1 MNRKSPWRWVQSAVA
16 GCAVFLGLTTVA
28 FAQSYPTR
36 PITLIV
42 PFPPGGII
50 DGTARVLEAAL
61 SKELGQPIVI
71 ENKGGAAGTIGSD
84 WVAKSRPD
92 GYTLLMT
99 PVPFV
104 ITQTL
109 YPKLPYDG
117 QKDFAP
123 IALLTR
129 APFLIAASTSLPLRS
144 LAELVASAKSRPGA
158 VNFSSAGSGSPAHLA
173 GELLRKTAGVEMVH
187 VPYKGGGPAVAD
199 MVAGHVT
206 FTLATPA
213 EILPHVAAGKAR
225 ALAVTTLARSALTPE
240 TPTVAESG
248 YPGFEITVWYGVAAP
263 AGTPGPVVD
272 RLAAAFSAAV
282 ASPDIRE
289 RLTGMGMEA
298 AYLGPDAFGRFLR
311 AEHEKWAQLVRD
323 SGAKPD

>member
-1 MNRKSPWRWVQSAVA
+1 MKSSRLLRAIALAALSLSVSQSAS
-16 GCAVFLGLTTVA
+16 
-28 FAQSYPTR
+28 AQDFPAR
-36 PITLIV
+36 PVRLVV
-42 PFPPGGII
+42 PFPPGGANDIV
-50 DGTARVLEAAL
+50 ARAVAPKAA
-61 SKELGQPIVI
+61 EILGQPIVI

-84 WVAKSRPD
+84 FVAKSRPD

-129 APFLIAASTSLPLRS
+129 APFLLASSASLPVRS
-144 LAELVASAKSRPGA
+144 VADLVAMAKARPGA

-173 GELLRKTAGVEMVH
+173 GELLRKTAGVEMTH

-213 EILPHVAAGKAR
+213 EILPHVVAGKAR
-225 ALAVTTLARSALTPE
+225 ALAVTTLERSPLAAQ
-240 TPTVAESG
+240 TPTIAESG
-248 YPGFEITVWYGVAAP
+248 YPGFEITVWYGLTAP
-263 AGTPGPVVD
+263 AGTPSPVID
-272 RLAAAFSAAV
+272 RLASSISAAV
-282 ASPDIRE
+282 ASPDVRE
-289 RLTGMGMEA
+289 RLTALGMEA
-298 AYLGPDAFGRFLR
+298 AYLGPEAFGRFLR
-311 AEHEKWAQLVRD
+311 TEHEKWAQLVRE

>member
-1 MNRKSPWRWVQSAVA
+1 MIGGRRAARALLVALVAVCGSPA
-16 GCAVFLGLTTVA
+16 
-28 FAQSYPTR
+28 AQDFPVR
-36 PITLIV
+36 PIRLVV
-42 PFPPGGII
+42 PFPPGGANDIV
-50 DGTARVLEAAL
+50 ARVVAPKAGEI
-61 SKELGQPIVI
+61 LGQPIVI

-84 WVAKSRPD
+84 LVAKSRAD

-123 IALLTR
+123 VALLTR
-129 APFLIAASTSLPLRS
+129 APFLLATSSSLPLRS
-144 LAELVASAKSRPGA
+144 LADLVASAKSRPGA

-173 GELLRKTAGVEMVH
+173 GELLRKTAGVDIVH

-225 ALAVTTLARSALTPE
+225 ALAVTTLARSALAPDA
-240 TPTVAESG
+240 PTVVEGG

-263 AGTPGPVVD
+263 AGTPAPVVD

-289 RLTGMGMEA
+289 RLTAMGMEA

-311 AEHEKWAQLVRD
+311 AEHDKWAQLVRD

>member
-1 MNRKSPWRWVQSAVA
+1 MNALRRALCALVA
-16 GCAVFLGLTTVA
+16 ALPLAAGAQA
-28 FAQSYPTR
+28 FPDHAMK
-36 PITLIV
+36 LVV
-42 PFPPGGII
+42 PFPPGGANDIV
-50 DGTARVLEAAL
+50 ARVVAPKAGEI
-61 SKELGQPIVI
+61 LGQPIVI

-84 WVAKSRPD
+84 LVAKSRAD

-123 IALLTR
+123 VALLTR
-129 APFLIAASTSLPLRS
+129 APFLLATSSSLPLRS
-144 LAELVASAKSRPGA
+144 LADLVASAKSRPGA

-173 GELLRKTAGVEMVH
+173 GELLRKTAGVDIVH

-225 ALAVTTLARSALTPE
+225 ALAVTTLARSSLAPG
-240 TPTVAESG
+240 TPTVAEAG

-263 AGTPGPVVD
+263 AGTPAPVVD

-289 RLTGMGMEA
+289 RLTAMGMEA

-311 AEHEKWAQLVRD
+311 AEHDKWAQLVRD